1 MTMTVREFINQI
13 TDGSFT
19 KNDVLLQSE
28 QYPDKND
35 LYWELVVAQ
44 TFTRDDTE
52 WDRLFFA
59 MGWLRE
65 QYPTLISYPD
75 EGVDKFINAVDP
87 IQHQDEAQI
96 PQMQALDPL
105 KPVHQVN
112 VPTESKKPAKERILD
127 AISNKTGIFK
137 YNAVSE
143 SVLAAIE
150 KKLISFTDTGL
161 KWERSN
167 VLLAYFFGRLICGD
181 TIKEGAMDKKMHY
194 FLGMYGNEPFPAKEL
209 EDLFGVTSLKQAR
222 NNRRGEA
229 APKGYKEI
237 EKYIIR

>member
-1 MTMTVREFINQI
+1 MTVREFINQI
-13 TDGSFT
+13 ADGSFT

-35 LYWELVVAQ
+35 LYWELSVAQ
-44 TFTRDDTE
+44 TFTKSDTE
-52 WDRLFFA
+52 YDRLFTA
-59 MGWLRE
+59 MEWIRD
-65 QYPTLISYPD
+65 QYPTLISFPD
-75 EGVDKFINAVDP
+75 DGVNKYINAVDP
-87 IQHQDEAQI
+87 IKHQDEALISQK
-96 PQMQALDPL
+96 QHQEAL

-137 YNAVSE
+137 YKAVSE
-143 SVLAAIE
+143 SVLAAID

-181 TIKEGAMDKKMHY
+181 TIQAGAMDKKMHY
-194 FLGMYGNEPFPAKEL
+194 FLGEYGNEPFPEKEL

-222 NNRRGEA
+222 NNRRGLA

-237 EKYIIR
+237 EKYIRS

>member
-1 MTMTVREFINQI
+1 MEMTVREFINHI
-13 TDGSFT
+13 IDGSFT

-28 QYPDKND
+28 KYPDKDD
-35 LYWELVVAQ
+35 LHFQLKVAQ
-44 TFTRDDTE
+44 TFTKSDTE
-52 WDRLFFA
+52 YNRLDFA

-65 QYPTLISYPD
+65 QYPTLISWPD
-75 EGVDKFINAVDP
+75 EGVDP
-87 IQHQDEAQI
+87 IKHQEEAQI

-112 VPTESKKPAKERILD
+112 VPTESQKPAKERILD
-127 AISNKTGIFK
+127 AISNETGIFK
-137 YNAVSE
+137 YKAVSE
-143 SVLAAIE
+143 SVLAAID

-181 TIKEGAMDKKMHY
+181 TIKKGVMDQKMYY
-194 FLGMYGNEPFPAKEL
+194 FVGEYGSDPFPEKEL
-209 EDLFGVTSLKQAR
+209 ENLFGVTSLRQAR
-222 NNRRGEA
+222 NNRRGRA

-237 EKYIIR
+237 EKYIIL